1 MGGSWTTGQQR
12 IARKMRAN
20 GYSIKEIAERI
31 GKSEESVKTYLS
43 RNRIKGTGTKYRT
56 PHEQICWYC
65 EKATGGGDCEWA
77 NSRCRKTVP
86 GWTAEAIPARGV
98 YIGMD
103 EKEPWYI
110 VTACPKFVKG

>member
-1 MGGSWTTGQQR
+1 MAKWTASQKR
-12 IARKMRAN
+12 IARKMRLH
-20 GYSIKEIAERI
+20 GCSLKEIAERV
-31 GKSEESVKTYLS
+31 GKSEEAVKTYMS
-43 RNRIKGTGTKYRT
+43 RNRVRKTDTRYQ
-56 PHEQICWYC
+56 PEVSQLCWDC
-65 EKATGGGDCEWA
+65 AKANGSGDCEWA
-77 NSRCRKTVP
+77 NRVCRKTVA